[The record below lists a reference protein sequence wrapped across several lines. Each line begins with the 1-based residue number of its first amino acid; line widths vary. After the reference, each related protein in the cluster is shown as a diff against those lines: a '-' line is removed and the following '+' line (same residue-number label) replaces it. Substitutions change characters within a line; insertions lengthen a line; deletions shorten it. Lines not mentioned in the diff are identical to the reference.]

1 MALSR
6 YKSFTRAD
14 LLLNNQ
20 PGYTN
25 QAWLAPKSAFTILQ
39 EPAPAAG
46 AALGEAVTISTAH
59 TFPVGEGFIQ
69 VYCAPKSVEGPG
81 TIIGAD
87 GSKRFKWEPKILL
100 LGDGPELLEQILMLI
115 NDDLV
120 LLLKDATCPGN
131 QILQFGCSCNPSQ
144 VSAGGFASSN
154 TGDETG
160 QKGYTLTLTSYCKY
174 FYNSTIAEK
183 PAA

>member
-1 MALSR
+1 MAVSR
-6 YKSFTRAD
+6 YISITRAD
-14 LLLNNQ
+14 VKNTM

-25 QAWLAPKSAFTILQ
+25 QAWLAPKSAFTLLQ

-46 AALGEAVTISTAH
+46 AALGEEVTIKVAH

-69 VYCAPKSVEGPG
+69 VYCAPKSVEAPA
-81 TIIGAD
+81 TLIGAD

-100 LGDGPELLEQILMLI
+100 LGDSAALLAQILLLA
-115 NDDLV
+115 NDDLI
-120 LLLKDATCPGN
+120 LLLKDATCPGG
-131 QILQFGCSCNPSQ
+131 QILQFGCSCTPSQ
-144 VSAGGFASSN
+144 VSAGTFTSSN

-160 QKGYTLTLTSYCKY
+160 QKGYALTLTSYCKY